1 MSSKNAS
8 SDANDAASVTSGIS
22 ASAGGLSATEKAQ
35 RKAER
40 QKRIEAQMRA
50 MEEAMVASRSA
61 MEVMKS
67 DFNDDGGGSVSS
79 LGSGQTESTRG
90 GGVRDEEAPGPLPTS
105 SRGTSQRPGSTTDKF
120 MESKTWGMDSAAV
133 DMAAPRLSGATESAR
148 KFLWNDDEED
158 AEETGATGAAVR
170 GLEKGGIFS
179 PSSRNLS
186 SVGAASS
193 ASKQEAAVDLTID
206 QVFGSGEAISS
217 TGTPAASSRGHLL
230 SRLRLGALAW
240 GEGTGTGGAGHDSMK
255 SVNLAPRG
263 SGSDNLRDIQAADT
277 DYDNE
282 KGHGRRISAR
292 IGTSAAIA
300 GTATK
305 DWCVDHRR
313 LVGLVTASAMI
324 IGSVLLV
331 GQNGGSGPA
340 ESSRGIG
347 FPSLPSFGF
356 SKGGDRLK
364 AIKTAIIN
372 AEISY
377 AEDFE
382 DSDSPQSRSL
392 DWLANHDEAELETID
407 PFILQ
412 RYSLMVLWFGT
423 GYTPVESRKKN
434 KKSEQGT
441 DQEEEVVVLEE
452 VWKNSDGW
460 ATSRGICSWYGVT
473 CHHRPGFPLTETT
486 YNDNNGVTTLRLPKN
501 NLQGPLP
508 REVFTGLDDL
518 VVLELQENALTGKIY
533 TDIGNLKKMEYFK
546 LESNFLEGEIPTEIG
561 MLQEL
566 EHIQL
571 GYNNLIG
578 SIPESIGD
586 LAELRALGLHHNSL
600 TSTIPSSIGKSV
612 NLFEVYLDSNS
623 LTGQI
628 PPTIAA
634 LTELTDLRLRRN
646 QLSGPLPSELGN
658 MKSLTVLYVDANQI
672 SGTSEC
678 DRKSSYTVSQFTA
691 FA

>member
-8 SDANDAASVTSGIS
+8 SDADDAASVASGIS
-22 ASAGGLSATEKAQ
+22 ASATSRGITAEEKAQ

-50 MEEAMVASRSA
+50 MEDAMLASRSA

-79 LGSGQTESTRG
+79 LGSGRTESTLG
-90 GGVRDEEAPGPLPTS
+90 GGVRDEEAPGPLPAS
-105 SRGTSQRPGSTTDKF
+105 SIGTSQRPGSTTDKF

-158 AEETGATGAAVR
+158 AEEIGAAGAAVP

-193 ASKQEAAVDLTID
+193 TSKQENAVDLTID
-206 QVFGSGEAISS
+206 QVFGSGEAMSS
-217 TGTPAASSRGHLL
+217 TGTPAASRRGHLL

-240 GEGTGTGGAGHDSMK
+240 GEGTGGGGNDPIK
-255 SVNLAPRG
+255 SLNLAPRG
-263 SGSDNLRDIQAADT
+263 SRSDNLRNIQAADT

-292 IGTSAAIA
+292 VGTSAAIT

-313 LVGLVTASAMI
+313 LGLVTAAAVI

-331 GQNGGSGPA
+331 GQNGGFGPA

-356 SKGGDRLK
+356 SKGGADNTKRLK

-372 AEISY
+372 AKISY

-392 DWLANHDEAELETID
+392 DWIANHDEAELETID

-423 GYTPVESRKKN
+423 GYTPVESKKKN
-434 KKSEQGT
+434 QRMKQGN

-452 VWKNSDGW
+452 IWNNSDGW
-460 ATSRGICSWYGVT
+460 ATSRGICSWYG
-473 CHHRPGFPLTETT
+473 
-486 YNDNNGVTTLRLPKN
+486 
-501 NLQGPLP
+501 
-508 REVFTGLDDL
+508 
-518 VVLELQENALTGKIY
+518 
-533 TDIGNLKKMEYFK
+533 
-546 LESNFLEGEIPTEIG
+546 
-561 MLQEL
+561 
-566 EHIQL
+566 
-571 GYNNLIG
+571 
-578 SIPESIGD
+578 
-586 LAELRALGLHHNSL
+586 
-600 TSTIPSSIGKSV
+600 
-612 NLFEVYLDSNS
+612 
-623 LTGQI
+623 
-628 PPTIAA
+628 
-634 LTELTDLRLRRN
+634 
-646 QLSGPLPSELGN
+646 
-658 MKSLTVLYVDANQI
+658 
-672 SGTSEC
+672 
-678 DRKSSYTVSQFTA
+678 
-691 FA
+691 